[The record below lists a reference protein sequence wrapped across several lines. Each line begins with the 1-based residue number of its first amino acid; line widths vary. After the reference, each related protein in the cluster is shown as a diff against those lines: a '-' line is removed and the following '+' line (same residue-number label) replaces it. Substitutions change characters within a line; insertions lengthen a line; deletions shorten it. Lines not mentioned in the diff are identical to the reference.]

1 MTTPA
6 TSAPDRG
13 RRLRPPVPVRPLRL
27 LLPARS
33 VLGFL
38 ALLALLFVLA
48 YAVGGAVGPV
58 APGLRPDDRPGTT
71 EPAGDSGGMPGMAG
85 MTALGAPRAGTAIV
99 AHPAPALPPRGARR

>member
-13 RRLRPPVPVRPLRL
+13 RRLRPPVSVLPLR

-85 MTALGAPRAGTAIV
+85 MTALGA
-99 AHPAPALPPRGARR
+99 RR

>member
-13 RRLRPPVPVRPLRL
+13 RRLRPPVPVLPLR

-48 YAVGGAVGPV
+48 HAVGGAVGPV

-85 MTALGAPRAGTAIV
+85 MTALGAPRAGTATA